1 MLSWLTR
8 TAQSSIGKKA
18 LMSLTGLAL
27 IGFLIVHLA
36 GNLTYFADSSGET
49 FDHYAETIESNP
61 LLPLAEGGL
70 IVLFLL
76 HIALAFKVTLQN
88 KAARQNRYAVKASH
102 GGRTT
107 GSRTMIVTGIVIL
120 GFLILHL
127 IHFRLQKDSID
138 SFAAA
143 IKMELSKP
151 LGAGAYVV
159 GILALGI
166 HLSHG
171 FKSAFQTLGLNHP
184 KYTPLIEKLGL
195 LIAVVLTLGFL
206 SFPILIFL
214 GGKA

>member
-1 MLSWLTR
+1 MLSWLKT

-27 IGFLIVHLA
+27 IGFLLVHLA
-36 GNLTYFADSSGET
+36 GNLTYFADSTGET

-61 LLPLAEGGL
+61 VLPLAEGGL
-70 IVLFLL
+70 IVLFLM
-76 HIALAFKVTLQN
+76 HIGLAFRVTI
-88 KAARQNRYAVKASH
+88 QNRGARKDKYAVRASH
-102 GGRTT
+102 GGRTA
-107 GSRTMIVTGIVIL
+107 GSRTMIVTGIIIL
-120 GFLILHL
+120 AFLVLHL

-143 IKMELSKP
+143 IKFELSQP

-159 GILALGI
+159 GILALGL
-166 HLSHG
+166 HLTHA
-171 FKSAFQTLGLNHP
+171 FKSAMQTLGLSHS
-184 KYTPLIEKLGL
+184 KYTPLFEKMSSL
-195 LIAVVLTLGFL
+195 LALVITVGFL

>member
-1 MLSWLTR
+1 MLSWLIR
-8 TAQSSIGKKA
+8 TVQSSIGKKA

-27 IGFLIVHLA
+27 IGFLFVHLA

-70 IVLFLL
+70 IVLFLV
-76 HIALAFKVTLQN
+76 HIGMAFRVTLQN
-88 KAARQNRYAVKASH
+88 KAARKHRYAVAASH
-102 GGRTT
+102 GGRTA
-107 GSRTMIVTGIVIL
+107 GSRTMVLTGILIL
-120 GFLILHL
+120 AFLILHL

-151 LGAGAYVV
+151 LGAGAYVI

-166 HLSHG
+166 HLSHA
-171 FKSAFQTLGLNHP
+171 FKSAMQTLGLNHP
-184 KYTPLIEKLGL
+184 KYTPILEKVGL

-206 SFPILIFL
+206 SFPILVFM